1 MSKDNLAKK
10 ALQAYLCIMTETE
23 KTPAASER
31 RVLDAGALRALS
43 HPLRVRIF
51 DILANEGPQTAST
64 LAEILG
70 ESSGAT
76 SYHLRT
82 LARHGLI
89 QELAGEHGGRER
101 WWERPAGGVVYDSRA
116 VQGSPSGEAA
126 LQVAVA
132 ETMRRRHEEL
142 MAYFAGGIDK
152 ERAEWADASSSMT
165 TGIPMTPE
173 QTVDLIRRIEA
184 VVEEAAETYRD
195 QKGEGVRRVSVRSD
209 VFPLTNMKNKK
220 ASAS

>member
-1 MSKDNLAKK
+1 MSEAK
-10 ALQAYLCIMTETE
+10 
-23 KTPAASER
+23 KTPAAAER

-76 SYHLRT
+76 SYHLRS
-82 LARHGLI
+82 LASHDLI
-89 QELAGEHGGRER
+89 REVDGVRAGRER
-101 WWERPAGGVVYDSRA
+101 WWERPVGGIVYDSRA

-132 ETMRRRHEEL
+132 EVHRRRHDEL
-142 MAYFAGGIDK
+142 MEFFTGRIDK
-152 ERAEWADASSSMT
+152 EPVEWRGASTSMT
-165 TGIPMTPE
+165 SGISMTAE
-173 QTVDLIRRIEA
+173 QTIELTKKIEA
-184 VVEEAAETYRD
+184 LIDEAAEQYRD
-195 QKGEGVRRVSVRSD
+195 QKGEGVRRVSVRAD
-209 VFPLTNMKNKK
+209 VFPLKSHTTNKE
-220 ASAS
+220 SAS